1 MQAIHQRSNRPLK
14 EPALWSRNR
23 WAGDFVHALRGPAV
37 GVPIAGLTV
46 FLGFSAGGFFPGATA
61 IAALV
66 VCLLTVLGIMLVSR
80 PFESFTPG
88 LLVPLALLAGFAVG
102 TLVSAAWS
110 DASGRALLEF
120 DRALLYVLVFA
131 FFGMLVPGK
140 RRLEW
145 GLRGFVVA
153 AVAICGAGWI
163 TRVAADVW
171 PISLDVQ
178 PERLSFPLTYWN
190 ALGLMATLAIVAC
203 VHLSSGE
210 RQSRLTR
217 TLGAAAVPLLASTL
231 LLTFSRASLAL
242 AVIGVLIY
250 AAIARPRRLL
260 STLVAVVPATAVA
273 LVASYRAVLI
283 ASAHFASPPAVA
295 QGHRLAFVVGLC
307 VGGATLLRFLLLRF
321 DGRLEAWRPPE
332 VSARTKTGVAAGI
345 VAIMVAITLALGV
358 PSRIE
363 TQYRDFVHGNA
374 VGHHQDPRAR
384 LTSSGNNGR
393 IPQWDVALDAF
404 EAKPLAGSGA
414 GTYQLLWA
422 QHRPYLFTVIDAHSL
437 YIQVL
442 GELGVVGILLIGGAL
457 IAILV
462 GLARRMRGEERH
474 VYAAVLAIAVV
485 WAIHAGVDWD
495 WEMPAVTLWL
505 FALAG
510 LGLAKPVGERSRATA
525 IEPGR
530 MVRIVAALCVGVL
543 AVTPAAVAVSQ
554 SNLNAAVSAF
564 DRNDCGTAINSALDS
579 LDALKV
585 RPEPY
590 EVIGYCDA
598 RLGQDHLA
606 LLTMENAV
614 SRDPNN
620 WETHYGLAIARAAA
634 ALDPLPQLRLARR
647 LNPLEPMI
655 QEEIRSMTNKGPL
668 QWKRRAKAARL
679 PL

>member
-1 MQAIHQRSNRPLK
+1 M
-14 EPALWSRNR
+14 
-23 WAGDFVHALRGPAV
+23 LRGPAV
-37 GVPIAGLTV
+37 GVAIAGLTV
-46 FLGFSAGGFFPGATA
+46 FLGFNAGGFFPGATA

-88 LLVPLALLAGFAVG
+88 LLVPLALLAGFAVW

-131 FFGMLVPGK
+131 FFGMLAPGR

-145 GLRGFVVA
+145 GLRGFVMA
-153 AVAICGAGWI
+153 ATVICTAGWI
-163 TRVAADVW
+163 TRVAADIW

-190 ALGLMATLAIVAC
+190 ALGLMATLAIIAC
-203 VHLSSGE
+203 IHLASGE
-210 RQSRLTR
+210 RQSRR
-217 TLGAAAVPLLASTL
+217 VRVLGAAAIPLLASTL
-231 LLTFSRASLAL
+231 LLTFSRSSLAL
-242 AVIGVLIY
+242 AVIGIILY

-260 STLVAVVPATAVA
+260 TTLIAVGPLAGVA
-273 LVASYRAVLI
+273 LVATYRANLI
-283 ASAHFASPPAVA
+283 SSARFASAPAVA
-295 QGHRLAFVVGLC
+295 QGHNLALVVVLC
-307 VGGATLLRFLLLRF
+307 VGGAALLRGLLLRF
-321 DGRLEAWRPPE
+321 DDRLAGRSPIK
-332 VSARTKTGVAAGI
+332 VSARARAGLATGLLACVVA
-345 VAIMVAITLALGV
+345 VALALGA
-358 PSRIE
+358 PAWINR
-363 TQYRDFVHGNA
+363 QYDGFVHGDV
-374 VGHHQDPRAR
+374 VGHTRNPRAR

-404 EAKPLAGSGA
+404 DEKPLIGKGA
-414 GTYQLLWA
+414 GTYELLWA
-422 QHRPYLFTVIDAHSL
+422 QKRPYLFTVIDAHSL

-442 GELGVVGILLIGGAL
+442 GELGLVGIVLIGGAL
-457 IAILV
+457 IAILI
-462 GLARRMRGEERH
+462 GLARRVRGEERH
-474 VYAAVLAIAVV
+474 IYAAILTLATV

-505 FALAG
+505 FAMAG
-510 LGLAKPVGERSRATA
+510 LGLSKPVGERSRSAA

-530 MVRIVAALCVGVL
+530 VVRIVAALCVGVL

-564 DRNDCGTAINSALDS
+564 DRGDCAAAINSALGS

-606 LLTMENAV
+606 LLAMENAV
-614 SRDPNN
+614 SRDPHS
-620 WETHYGLAIARAAA
+620 WETHYGLAIVRAAA
-634 ALDPLPQLRLARR
+634 GLNPMPQLYLTKE
-647 LNPLEPMI
+647 LNPLEPLI
-655 QEEIRSMTNKGPL
+655 HEEIRQHERPRSPAMEKAGHNGPPPHL
-668 QWKRRAKAARL
+668 MIL
-679 PL
+679 